1 MAKFEDMERID
12 TNAISLPYKDSNT
25 SIPFDFAEK
34 YVPQNNLFSATGDLS
49 TPINEYMSAA
59 FPIKDNPNT

>member
-1 MAKFEDMERID
+1 MTKFEDMEGID
-12 TNAISLPYKDSNT
+12 TNAISLPYSNT
-25 SIPFDFAEK
+25 SIPSDFAEK